1 MLIGLK
7 GYKNTGKDTVAD
19 YLVHRHDFTKIAF
32 ATKLKQAVAALFDI
46 PLESVDLY
54 KQNHGN
60 TIDLVEV
67 GLNIQKPE
75 PLELP
80 AEYIFTWHEFLQRFG
95 TEMGREVF
103 GEDFWVDQ
111 LINDLPIRK
120 EWKTALSYNLV
131 VDGNYVISDC
141 RFENEAKRIRQLGG
155 YVVEIIRPGF
165 EPDGNSSE
173 EPLPANLIDK
183 QILNNDDLRT
193 LYANTEVVLNELLRV
208 STVHK

>member
-7 GYKNTGKDTVAD
+7 GYKGVGKDTVAD
-19 YLVHRHDFTKIAF
+19 YLVHRHDFTKLAF
-32 ATKLKQAVAALFDI
+32 AAKMKQAVASLLDI
-46 PLESVDLY
+46 SIEEVDEFKNNYGGTL
-54 KQNHGN
+54 
-60 TIDLVEV
+60 DRVELIISI
-67 GLNIQKPE
+67 GAIGE
-75 PLELP
+75 RSMG
-80 AEYIFTWHEFLQRFG
+80 WREFLQRFG

-103 GEDFWVDQ
+103 GNDFWVDQ

-141 RFENEAKRIRQLGG
+141 RFENEAKRVRQLGG

-165 EPDGNSSE
+165 EPDGHASE
-173 EPLPANLIDK
+173 EPLPAKLIDK

-208 STVHK
+208 STVHR